1 MKRKWRIK
9 FTCED
14 WYDYIGSNTWVS
26 LRKRAIESMLQQI
39 KYGKFYNFKF
49 KRVVSFPYAHWHKF
63 YRVSVS
69 IEMTEEEILYM
80 IKECESFMHH
90 YSNFSYRQI
99 SRTPGNKGQHQL
111 LIVH

>member
-1 MKRKWRIK
+1 MKSKWRIK

-14 WYDYIGSNTWVS
+14 WYDYIGNNTWDS
-26 LRKRAIESMLQQI
+26 LRKRAIESMPQQI

-49 KRVVSFPYAHWHKF
+49 KRVISFPYRHWHKF

-90 YSNFSYRQI
+90 YGNFSYRLI
-99 SRTPGNKGQHQL
+99 SRTPGNKG
-111 LIVH
+111 